1 MNEKLLTLASKFI
14 LASTTGN
21 DIELKQISTELANEL
36 TSTKTVETTTLQQEK
51 KKTLSA
57 FIKFSK
63 EEINM
68 MSKTFKKEFI
78 ANGCVGK
85 VIKRPSG
92 KKSFC
97 YEIRYRRNGYNISVS
112 NTDVNI
118 AKKLFIAATKNLETP
133 EALARNKTKFETII
147 DEWLEYKKGK
157 ITYHQWQNHESR
169 ARRFIPENLKNKQIK
184 DIHTADI
191 DKLLNFNEEPRMYEE
206 LRSLFNQIFKYAKAS
221 GIISHNPVE
230 LIPFKRAKRKKRKP
244 LTEEQIKAFFNRLK
258 LPEFE
263 RIRQI
268 AYTLYFFGLRPC
280 EIDKELIFENDFLIC
295 RNRKRKGGAIEY
307 KKIPIPEQAREY
319 IDFTKPIKYP
329 IAQHKTAE
337 IIKKALGDKL
347 TPYNLRHTFATICA
361 QHVREEIVEVWLG
374 DSPERLTGK
383 FYVHYP
389 DKFMKEQMNLVKFI
403 MPE

>member
-1 MNEKLLTLASKFI
+1 MLMLVHDRSEIIKLASELNDLICKAIEMENAGTLALPK
-14 LASTTGN
+14 
-21 DIELKQISTELANEL
+21 
-36 TSTKTVETTTLQQEK
+36 EK
-51 KKTLSA
+51 EKTLSA
-57 FIKFSK
+57 EIKFTK
-63 EEINM
+63 EEVDM

-78 ANGCVGK
+78 ANGCVGH

-92 KKSFC
+92 KKGC
-97 YEIRYRRNGYNISVS
+97 YYEIRYRRNGYNITSS
-112 NTDVNI
+112 NADLQT
-118 AKKLFIAATKNLETP
+118 AKKLFIETTKNLDSP
-133 EALARNKTKFETII
+133 EKLAQNKLKFGTIVN
-147 DEWLEYKKGK
+147 EWLEYKKGK

-169 ARRFIPENLKNKQIK
+169 ARRFIPEDLKDKQIK

-191 DKLLNFNEEPRMYEE
+191 DRLLKFDDNPRMYEE
-206 LRSLFNQIFKYAKAS
+206 VRSLFNQIFKYAKAS

-230 LIPFKRAKRKKRKP
+230 LIPFKRAKRENRKP
-244 LTEEQIKAFFNRLK
+244 LTEKQIEAFFNCLK
-258 LPEFE
+258 QPEFE

-280 EIDKELIFENDFLIC
+280 EIDKELHIENGFLIC
-295 RNRKRKGGAIEY
+295 RNRKRKGGAVEY

-337 IIKKALGDKL
+337 IIKKALGDNL

-361 QHVREEIVEVWLG
+361 EHVREEIVEVWLG

-383 FYVHYP
+383 VYVHYS
-389 DKFMKEQMNLVKFI
+389 DKFMQEQMNLVKFI
-403 MPE
+403 TD